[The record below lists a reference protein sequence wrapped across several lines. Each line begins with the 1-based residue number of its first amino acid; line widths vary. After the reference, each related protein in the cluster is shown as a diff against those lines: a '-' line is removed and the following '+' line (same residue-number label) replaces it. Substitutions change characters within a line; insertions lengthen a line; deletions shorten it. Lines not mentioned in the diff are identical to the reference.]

1 MTSPSDVVSSK
12 PSSVDRRFPR
22 LFSTPFHQREY
33 LFSLL
38 ALTPALILYAL
49 FTYYPLVQSILYSL
63 TDWNGYSKTYNFVGI
78 DNFLTV
84 FREPET
90 WQAFGNTFYFAIVSI
105 GIGFPLQ
112 LFLALLLSG
121 KFRGRSIARATIYIP
136 SLFNP
141 VIVAL
146 TWIALLQFTGVF
158 NEFFRAVGLT
168 QFVLN
173 WLGDVRLVKNAL
185 VLINLWQF
193 TGVGMVILLA
203 GITSIPTE
211 ILESARLDG
220 AVCWTLIR
228 HITIPLIMPAITVN
242 LLIGI
247 TGGLRLLELPL
258 IMTKGGPRNASE
270 TIMMNIYNNAF
281 GYERYGVASAMGLVF
296 FVVIASITAV
306 QLFLTRRNEVQY

>member
-1 MTSPSDVVSSK
+1 MQWPAARCRPCVLSPSHSVEAADHVVCNGGSRTSPAATRRQSARLQSDATGSELNVVAIT
-12 PSSVDRRFPR
+12 RTLGLLFT
-22 LFSTPFHQREY
+22 LFSATLVPPLAVSAIYGDGELVHFAVTWCAAVTIGASLWLPFYKKPVDIRNRE
-33 LFSLL
+33 
-38 ALTPALILYAL
+38 
-49 FTYYPLVQSILYSL
+49 
-63 TDWNGYSKTYNFVGI
+63 
-78 DNFLTV
+78 
-84 FREPET
+84 
-90 WQAFGNTFYFAIVSI
+90 
-105 GIGFPLQ
+105 GF
-112 LFLALLLSG
+112 
-121 KFRGRSIARATIYIP
+121 
-136 SLFNP
+136 

-220 AVCWTLIR
+220 AVGWTLIR